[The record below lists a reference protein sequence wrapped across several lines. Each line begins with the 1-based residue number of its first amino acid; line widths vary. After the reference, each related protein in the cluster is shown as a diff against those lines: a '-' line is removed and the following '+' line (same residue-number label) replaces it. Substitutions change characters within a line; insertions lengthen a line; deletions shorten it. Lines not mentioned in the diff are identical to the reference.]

1 MPLPAFGLFSRW
13 MLASL
18 VVISHPGNI
27 VVIPSEHRIDFGIA
41 KRETIPE
48 DKFRHILSIMN
59 GYNYLNSYIEQ
70 SC

>member
-1 MPLPAFGLFSRW
+1 

-27 VVIPSEHRIDFGIA
+27 VVIPSEHSIDFGIA
-41 KRETIPE
+41 KRETIPEAPE